1 MSPRLRNAKVE
12 TQEFPMQEATT
23 RFTTENG
30 QKYLV
35 QLCKH
40 FAHKIEVDQTD
51 DRGEL
56 RFSCGTGYLQAQP
69 DGLDIRVRS
78 PDEANLSET
87 KSVVEDHLLRFAFR
101 EKTGPLHWDTAG

>member
-1 MSPRLRNAKVE
+1 
-12 TQEFPMQEATT
+12 MQEATT
-23 RFTTENG
+23 RFATENG

-40 FAHKIEVDQTD
+40 FAHKIDVVQAD

-56 RFSCGTGYLQAQP
+56 KFSCGTGYLQAQA
-69 DGLDIRVRS
+69 DGLHIRVRS
-78 PDEANLSET
+78 PDDANLADT

-101 EKTGPLHWDTAG
+101 ENTGPLDWQPTG